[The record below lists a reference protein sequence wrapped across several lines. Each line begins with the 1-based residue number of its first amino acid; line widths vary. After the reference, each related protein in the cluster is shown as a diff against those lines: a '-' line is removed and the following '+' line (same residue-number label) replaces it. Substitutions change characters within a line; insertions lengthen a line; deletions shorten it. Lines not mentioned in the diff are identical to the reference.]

1 MRSSRPRLQTF
12 HSCRSQQQQPDFPP
26 QVGSCR
32 VCGPRKEQK
41 KGTQQLASSF
51 PTAGCLT
58 PPLAF
63 LSPRGSSPCKPE
75 VQALPPSF
83 SLLKSEVK

>member
-1 MRSSRPRLQTF
+1 MDLEDR
-12 HSCRSQQQQPDFPP
+12 
-26 QVGSCR
+26 G
-32 VCGPRKEQK
+32 KEQK

-51 PTAGCLT
+51 PTAGCLI

-75 VQALPPSF
+75 VQVLHPF
-83 SLLKSEVK
+83 VSLLKREVK